1 MDKNTQ
7 NHKMPDTVCQIW
19 EKEFYIHDFTFELI
33 LNIILVR
40 KEVT

>member
-7 NHKMPDTVCQIW
+7 NHKMPDTVCYIW
-19 EKEFYIHDFTFELI
+19 EKEFYIRDFTFELI